1 MYLFSML
8 TLEQLESMNVQEKR
22 KMRRWL
28 WPLLLF
34 VPMFFAGGCSS
45 DFNPLDYVEV
55 KLPPLSKEI
64 KEKYYKEPLFVDKVY
79 KNQKGIMAI
88 RGDDPYV
95 KIRPLPSDPE
105 YYMPLGPV
113 NMPEEYRVEGVEIVF
128 SGERINCDTWD
139 VGSLPVILTDLKV
152 KKRSGVI
159 K

>member
-1 MYLFSML
+1 
-8 TLEQLESMNVQEKR
+8 MNVQERR
-22 KMRRWL
+22 KMKRWL
-28 WPLLLF
+28 LPLLLF
-34 VPMFFAGGCSS
+34 VSMFFAGGCDS
-45 DFNPLDYVEV
+45 DFNPLDYMEV
-55 KLPPLSKEI
+55 KLLPLSE
-64 KEKYYKEPLFVDKVY
+64 ENQAFYYAEGHYVDKVY

-139 VGSLPVILTDLKV
+139 VGSLPVILTDLRI
-152 KKRSGVI
+152 KKSEVI